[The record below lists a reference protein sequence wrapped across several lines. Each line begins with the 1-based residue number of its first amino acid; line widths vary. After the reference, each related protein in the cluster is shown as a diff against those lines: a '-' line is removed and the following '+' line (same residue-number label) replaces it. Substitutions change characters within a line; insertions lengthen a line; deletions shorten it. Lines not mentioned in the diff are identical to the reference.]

1 MYMGESIAQRGGT
14 FHTEDLTVWGSPSLF
29 VASSLRPLSVERV
42 RDMHA
47 GLRVFDGLP
56 VCMYRIQNDR

>member
-1 MYMGESIAQRGGT
+1 MYMGESIAQRRGT
-14 FHTEDLTVWGSPSLF
+14 FHTEDLTVWGSSL
-29 VASSLRPLSVERV
+29 LSVERG

-56 VCMYRIQNDR
+56 VRMYRIQNDR